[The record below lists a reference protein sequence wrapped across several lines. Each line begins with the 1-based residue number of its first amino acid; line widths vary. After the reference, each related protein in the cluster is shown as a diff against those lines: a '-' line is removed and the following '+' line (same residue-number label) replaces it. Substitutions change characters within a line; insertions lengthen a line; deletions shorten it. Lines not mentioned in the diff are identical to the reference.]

1 MTLPSRV
8 LITGAGGQAGRALV
22 AKAPAGVVMRALG
35 HAQLDIA
42 NADQVR
48 QMVGDFAPQLII
60 NAAAYTAV
68 DKAESNADAAVRGN
82 VTGPGN
88 LASAALATSSCRLIH
103 ISTDAVFDGTLDRVY
118 TESDQPSP
126 PGVYS
131 QTKLAG
137 EHNVLS
143 ANSQAIVARVNF
155 FGWSLSGTR
164 SLSEFFFNKL
174 SSGEQCNGFTDVFFC
189 PLFVDDLAKTLVLM
203 LDNGLAGL
211 YHVVGSEAL
220 SKYDFGQRIVRQF
233 GFNPE
238 LVIPISVEESG
249 LKARRSHNL
258 RLSIHKLSTDLGR
271 EIPGVS
277 TGSTGLST
285 ENAKLSTGLN
295 ETKIKTR
302 RIGLIRFFPKP
313 APGYD
318 WIIKR
323 RNPWNSKL
331 AAARLDPTNQL
342 IS

>member
-1 MTLPSRV
+1 MTRILV
-8 LITGAGGQAGRALV
+8 TGASGLLGLNLCLM
-22 AKAPAGVVMRALG
+22 KWETHSIIGVDRGKLHG
-35 HAQLDIA
+35 TPFELFHADLTRPET
-42 NADQVR
+42 VSS
-48 QMVGDFAPQLII
+48 LIE
-60 NAAAYTAV
+60 TLRP
-68 DKAESNADAAVRGN
+68 DAIIH
-82 VTGPGN
+82 T
-88 LASAALATSSCRLIH
+88 AALANLEACEANPPLARRLNADVPGEIAIECARHNIRLIH

-277 TGSTGLST
+277 TGIEQFYTQ
-285 ENAKLSTGLN
+285 AQQ
-295 ETKIKTR
+295 
-302 RIGLIRFFPKP
+302 
-313 APGYD
+313 GYPQ
-318 WIIKR
+318 KMR
-323 RNPWNSKL
+323 SYQQ
-331 AAARLDPTNQL
+331 A
-342 IS
+342 